1 MKRLICLGL
10 ALCLLCCG
18 CANNSSSNFNTQSEI
33 SSESKAASTSSRVS
47 NTGSMISSE
56 SEAASTLL
64 SSEPLATKPS
74 EEKIKDIYHQFVCI
88 TDQPY
93 PENFNPEE
101 RGFSLVQFA
110 FYIYLRGFNGKTIED
125 FPIYLHSEDF
135 GYPINLY
142 EAPTSDIIEC
152 LSAYFDGIDCE
163 SAIKSSMQYNSDTD
177 TCQESPVGSEYA
189 YIYIL
194 RNTVFDPD
202 SGILKIEACHFTNG
216 IPKGMATDDE
226 KGLLELLSSGFDD
239 YETNILTVQL
249 FADGH
254 WRYLSYEKLKNAPI
268 DSTPLATK
276 PSDKLINDVYGQFY
290 WIANAPYPES
300 FDEEKPHYYMI
311 NFAFERYREGFNGKT
326 IDDFPVY
333 HNDQDIVVLH
343 EAPSADIINCLS
355 TYFDG
360 IDCEKVVKSSFDYYD
375 AKKDTCK
382 EITGLGGGH
391 CYIVFPNSDYDEE
404 SGLLTIEACHFEYG
418 IPEGTDESDK
428 GLLDLI
434 NSGFEKYDTY
444 ILKVKFFAD
453 GHWRYLSYKKQ

>member
-1 MKRLICLGL
+1 MYLLEFGRHLNMKKILCLGL
-10 ALCLLCCG
+10 VLCLLCCG
-18 CANNSSSNFNTQSEI
+18 CTSNSSSVSDTKSVI
-33 SSESKAASTSSRVS
+33 PSESNQSSTSL
-47 NTGSMISSE
+47 E
-56 SEAASTLL
+56 SEASSTLL

-74 EEKIKDIYHQFVCI
+74 EDLIKNV
-88 TDQPY
+88 
-93 PENFNPEE
+93 
-101 RGFSLVQFA
+101 
-110 FYIYLRGFNGKTIED
+110 
-125 FPIYLHSEDF
+125 
-135 GYPINLY
+135 Y
-142 EAPTSDIIEC
+142 E
-152 LSAYFDGIDCE
+152 
-163 SAIKSSMQYNSDTD
+163 
-177 TCQESPVGSEYA
+177 
-189 YIYIL
+189 
-194 RNTVFDPD
+194 
-202 SGILKIEACHFTNG
+202 
-216 IPKGMATDDE
+216 
-226 KGLLELLSSGFDD
+226 
-239 YETNILTVQL
+239 
-249 FADGH
+249 
-254 WRYLSYEKLKNAPI
+254 
-268 DSTPLATK
+268 
-276 PSDKLINDVYGQFY
+276 QFY

-343 EAPSADIINCLS
+343 EASSADIINCLS